1 MIPAKDINYKIQ
13 RECSRQWRMVLASMA
28 QELADSSQQKSFN
41 ELGHRVGM
49 RYAAQAALPACS
61 SLKDLEEA
69 ITARWQTMDW
79 GWINL
84 DDQGKNLLIVHHGA
98 RNGELPISAFGDET
112 QAWAPSFLSGAY
124 QQWLA
129 SLGAGEQLRV
139 KQVTASDEFG
149 TIEFQLSL

>member
-13 RECSRQWRMVLASMA
+13 RECSRQWRIVLASMA
-28 QELADSSQQKSFN
+28 QELADSSQHGSFN
-41 ELGHRVGM
+41 ELGQRVGM
-49 RYAAQAALPACS
+49 RYAAQAALPECS
-61 SLKDLEEA
+61 SLKDLEKA
-69 ITARWQTMDW
+69 ITARWQIMDW

-84 DDQGKNLLIVHHGA
+84 DDQGENLLIVHHGA
-98 RNGELPISAFGDET
+98 GNGDLPASAFGDET
-112 QAWAPSFLSGAY
+112 PAWTPAFLRGAY

-139 KQVTASDEFG
+139 KQVTAIDEFG

>member
-13 RECSRQWRMVLASMA
+13 RECSRQWRMVLASIA
-28 QELADSSQQKSFN
+28 QELAIPSQQGSFH
-41 ELGHRVGM
+41 EWGQRVGM
-49 RYAAQAALPACS
+49 RYAAQATLPDCS

-69 ITARWQTMDW
+69 ITARWQIMDW
-79 GWINL
+79 GWVNL

-98 RNGELPISAFGDET
+98 RNGELPTSAFGDDT
-112 QAWAPSFLSGAY
+112 PAWTPAFLSGAY

-139 KQVTASDEFG
+139 KQVSAIDDFG